1 MVTESEPMTIMA
13 RRKVGGRQ
21 HGAGALVEIFLH
33 VETTTE
39 RQRGKG
45 RVESKDQ
52 DLEWCG
58 VL

>member
-1 MVTESEPMTIMA
+1 MA

-33 VETTTE
+33 VETITE
-39 RQRGKG
+39 RQTGKG